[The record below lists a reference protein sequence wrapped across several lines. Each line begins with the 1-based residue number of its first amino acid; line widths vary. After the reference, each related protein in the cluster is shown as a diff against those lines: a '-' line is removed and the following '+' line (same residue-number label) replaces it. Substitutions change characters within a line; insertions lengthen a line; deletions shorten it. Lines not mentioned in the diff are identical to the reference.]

1 MGDPQ
6 VSQPHAN
13 PAFTVTVLRTLINE
27 ARKRGVEVLH
37 VDDLEH
43 AIAAIEARRV

>member
-1 MGDPQ
+1 M
-6 VSQPHAN
+6 SQPYAN
-13 PAFTVTVLRTLINE
+13 TAFTVTVIRTLINE

-43 AIAAIEARRV
+43 AIAVIEARRV

>member
-1 MGDPQ
+1 M
-6 VSQPHAN
+6 SQPYAN
-13 PAFTVTVLRTLINE
+13 PAFTVTVLRTLIDE

-43 AIAAIEARRV
+43 AIAVIEARRA